1 MGRGPAALG
10 RKYEVHFNIRLDTTR
25 NEAGC
30 SQQVPMEQSNN
41 NIRGG
46 EDLADTGNMIVE
58 YASNDIFGDFE

>member
-1 MGRGPAALG
+1 MGRGCAAPG
-10 RKYEVHFNIRLDTTR
+10 QKYEAHFNIRPDTTR

-30 SQQVPMEQSNN
+30 SQQVPMEPSNN